1 LSCGDPAPFELV
13 QELAF
18 ARRVITVIIEWRRF
32 PSNATRGGEMKID
45 TSKAGLRCR
54 AKKTFRAHQMM
65 IDADSVGTVIHE
77 IDNLGRRMILV
88 RWDGDSSLYVF
99 PEEIEITNEET
110 SR

>member
-1 LSCGDPAPFELV
+1 
-13 QELAF
+13 
-18 ARRVITVIIEWRRF
+18 
-32 PSNATRGGEMKID
+32 
-45 TSKAGLRCR
+45 
-54 AKKTFRAHQMM
+54 MM

-99 PEEIEITNEET
+99 PEEIEITHEET